1 MASLGNAYVNII
13 ADAKKLKPGLDKARA
28 TVASSVDK
36 MADKIRTLT
45 FQAAI
50 VGAAAFSAA
59 VVYNMKKAVDAA
71 SDLEEVTA
79 KFGTVYKDQI
89 GVAEKNA
96 QALVDSY
103 GLSTRA
109 SKEYLGAMQ
118 DLLVPMGMASGAA
131 AKMSNE
137 VVKLSV
143 DLGSFN
149 NVATA
154 DVMRDIQSALVGNFE
169 TMKKYGVVLNQNVV
183 AQEALSS
190 GLVASKDQ
198 LDANTKAQAAYQLIV
213 KGSTFAIGDWAR
225 TSDGFAN
232 QMKQLTSNMENLRAE
247 LGNHFLPVITPIVQK
262 INDWIMANKEFIKTK
277 IADTIKGIVVWVDRL
292 KIGIGFLY
300 DAFST
305 LWKLV
310 STIPKGVIKFFD
322 DVAKNTKIA
331 TEEIKKFND
340 EVGKIEPP
348 PMTPWQELVRLFGRW
363 GEEIV
368 EVFVFMENAFASVLG
383 FMGSTFVSFVKVIA
397 GELYSLNEVIGK
409 LMVFDFSGAK
419 KSLDKMGTTLDVW
432 LGELKTNWDVYDK
445 GISDSWNT
453 MISNMENRLFGAAL
467 VPKLPE
473 LPDIPLAED
482 EFAPVVLGGGGGD
495 NTEADAER
503 LALLNEQFYAAQ
515 QERLGLL
522 AEIQEQEM
530 AMWIEQN
537 NLQIEMEKELQ
548 GLSVMQAAEAAE
560 EKLNNYIA
568 YSNAE
573 IAAEKN
579 KINSIANLEKSAAKS
594 RMTTAIGLGTALL
607 NFAGT
612 NSEAIFA
619 ITKGLEVGQAIMAA
633 YAASNLALAN
643 PPGPPTTI
651 PLAAAV
657 LKSGLWNAAAIGAVA
672 LGQFAASSGGGG
684 SVGGGTYTS
693 PTITTPGVTDYNTM
707 PEEERRGT
715 LTINIQGDIL
725 NEEYIDLIV
734 EKINEAEDRD
744 VFINQANYARVAA

>member
-28 TVASSVDK
+28 TVTSSVDK

-89 GVAEKNA
+89 VVAEKNA
-96 QALVDSY
+96 KVLVDSY

-225 TSDGFAN
+225 TSGGFAN
-232 QMKQLTSNMENLRAE
+232 QMKQLTSNIEDMRAE
-247 LGNHFLPVITPIVQK
+247 LGNHLLPVITPVVKQM
-262 INDWIMANKEFIKTK
+262 NDWVKANKEFIAQNVSGAIEK
-277 IADTIKGIVVWVDRL
+277 ITASITGIKNIYDSLPGGVVGAAGYGIVGR
-292 KIGIGFLY
+292 I
-300 DAFST
+300 
-305 LWKLV
+305 LWGGWG
-310 STIPKGVIKFFD
+310 P
-322 DVAKNTKIA
+322 AK
-331 TEEIKKFND
+331 
-340 EVGKIEPP
+340 
-348 PMTPWQELVRLFGRW
+348 
-363 GEEIV
+363 
-368 EVFVFMENAFASVLG
+368 VLG
-383 FMGSTFVSFVKVIA
+383 GMYLINEGLKQYSLDIGGVVDSYKDYKTAIENIMDVIA
-397 GELYSLNEVIGK
+397 GRKTWDTGQQIPQNIPIPKTPPVFTGGIGTETEGYEIYK
-409 LMVFDFSGAK
+409 
-419 KSLDKMGTTLDVW
+419 
-432 LGELKTNWDVYDK
+432 
-445 GISDSWNT
+445 
-453 MISNMENRLFGAAL
+453 
-467 VPKLPE
+467 PPE
-473 LPDIPLAED
+473 M
-482 EFAPVVLGGGGGD
+482 GGD
-495 NTEADAER
+495 NTEADEER

-522 AEIQEQEM
+522 AEIQEQEI

-548 GLSVMQAAEAAE
+548 GMSVMQAAEAAQA
-560 EKLNNYIA
+560 KLNNYIS

-579 KINSIANLEKSAAKS
+579 KIKSIDKLEKFAAKS

-619 ITKGLEVGQAIMAA
+619 ITKGMEVGIAVMAA
-633 YAASNLALAN
+633 FTASNLALAH

-651 PLAAAV
+651 PLAAAT
-657 LKSGLWNAAAIGAVA
+657 LKAGLWNAAAIGAVA
-672 LGQFAASSGGGG
+672 LGQFAASSNSGGG
-684 SVGGGTYTS
+684 SVGSGAVGGGTYTS
-693 PTITTPGVTDYNTM
+693 PTVTTGVTDYDTM
-707 PEEERRGT
+707 PEEEKRGT

-725 NEEYIDLIV
+725 NEEYIDMIV
-734 EKINEAEDRD
+734 EKINEADDRD
-744 VFINQANYARVAA
+744 VFINQTNYAKALS

>member
-59 VVYNMKKAVDAA
+59 VIYNMKKAVDAA

-89 GVAEKNA
+89 VVAEKNA
-96 QALVDSY
+96 KALVDSY

-225 TSDGFAN
+225 TSGGFAN
-232 QMKQLTSNMENLRAE
+232 QMKQLTSNIEDLRAE
-247 LGNHFLPVITPIVQK
+247 LGSHLLPVITPVVKQM
-262 INDWIMANKEFIKTK
+262 NDWVKANKEFIAQNISGAVKK
-277 IADTIKGIVVWVDRL
+277 ITESITGIKNIYDSLPGGVVGAAGYGIVGRILWGGWGPAKVLSGIYLINEGL
-292 KIGIGFLY
+292 KQYSLDIG
-300 DAFST
+300 
-305 LWKLV
+305 
-310 STIPKGVIKFFD
+310 GVIDSYKD
-322 DVAKNTKIA
+322 YETAINNIMDVISG
-331 TEEIKKFND
+331 KKD
-340 EVGKIEPP
+340 
-348 PMTPWQELVRLFGRW
+348 
-363 GEEIV
+363 
-368 EVFVFMENAFASVLG
+368 
-383 FMGSTFVSFVKVIA
+383 
-397 GELYSLNEVIGK
+397 
-409 LMVFDFSGAK
+409 
-419 KSLDKMGTTLDVW
+419 
-432 LGELKTNWDVYDK
+432 
-445 GISDSWNT
+445 WNT
-453 MISNMENRLFGAAL
+453 GEQINPPQLQPAHGEGYQ
-467 VPKLPE
+467 PPE
-473 LPDIPLAED
+473 LQPAHGEGYEGYEPL
-482 EFAPVVLGGGGGD
+482 GGD
-495 NTEADAER
+495 NTDADAER
-503 LALLNEQFYAAQ
+503 LAALNEQFYAAQ

-522 AEIQEQEM
+522 AEIQEQELIQNLEHEN
-530 AMWIEQN
+530 AKIE
-537 NLQIEMEKELQ
+537 LEKQMLGMSIMQ
-548 GLSVMQAAEAAE
+548 GVEAAEA
-560 EKLNNYIA
+560 KLNNYIA

-573 IAAEKN
+573 IEAEEAKEKFKKKIAKAGFKQALNDASFFFQQMGQQSETAFKIFKGIEIAKTIISTIESAQLAFAAGMATGGPAAPV
-579 KINSIANLEKSAAKS
+579 IA
-594 RMTTAIGLGTALL
+594 
-607 NFAGT
+607 
-612 NSEAIFA
+612 
-619 ITKGLEVGQAIMAA
+619 AA
-633 YAASNLALAN
+633 YAAAALAAGYARVQSIMSQTSDGGGGM
-643 PPGPPTTI
+643 P
-651 PLAAAV
+651 
-657 LKSGLWNAAAIGAVA
+657 
-672 LGQFAASSGGGG
+672 GGGG
-684 SVGGGTYTS
+684 SVGTYSVS
-693 PTITTPGVTDYNTM
+693 PATGLPTGVTDYDTM
-707 PEEERRGT
+707 GEEGNRGS
-715 LTINIQGDIL
+715 LTINIEGDFIGD
-725 NEEYIDLIV
+725 ESYIDMLV

-744 VFINQANYARVAA
+744 VYINQANYTRVS